1 MSTLETESPPL
12 GSSPAS
18 AATSASTD
26 VRTVPT
32 TRGKGGSI
40 FRKLLLLLVVG
51 AAAGGGY
58 YYLTEGG
65 KKPFDAQVGL
75 NAVLK
80 LFHGKAEAAPLPSP
94 GEVKERPA
102 WDGLV
107 TVTADEEKSIALEVV
122 PVKSQTEPIKLE
134 LTGRTAYNENTLNRV
149 RPRFDTLVE
158 RVLVEKGQ
166 HVKKGDP
173 LVDLHS
179 TDLAKAK
186 NEYQTNYVQW
196 LHDLRLVKLRE
207 PLVRTGAISQQTWVD
222 TQNDEN
228 KSRLLYM
235 TSREN
240 LVVLGVPEEEIDP
253 LIADLGESPDTDQ
266 KKLQKIQDKAKLTF
280 RSHVDGIVIQR
291 DVVAGNLYDNS
302 NVLMVIA
309 PLNELWVW
317 VNVYERDQGKVA
329 LGQRM
334 VIQFPFL
341 EQPAYGKVEFVASE
355 VSRESRAVQARASI
369 PNPGGR
375 LKSDMLVKAA
385 LEIPPVQGQT
395 VVPRLAMVVINGD
408 EYVFV
413 RKSSSAAQGID
424 KFERRKVV
432 VTQENSDFVV
442 IASGLDAGEMVA
454 TSGSLILAQL
464 YEDLQMVAT
473 GMPAQ

>member
-1 MSTLETESPPL
+1 M
-12 GSSPAS
+12 
-18 AATSASTD
+18 
-26 VRTVPT
+26 
-32 TRGKGGSI
+32 
-40 FRKLLLLLVVG
+40 LLFVG
-51 AAAGGGY
+51 AAAGAGY
-58 YYLTEGG
+58 YYMTEGG
-65 KKPFDAQVGL
+65 KSSDGRESMLSA
-75 NAVLK
+75 AVK
-80 LFHGKAEAAPLPSP
+80 FIQGKAQAQPAPLTSP
-94 GEVKERPA
+94 GEIKARPA

-107 TVTADEEKSIALEVV
+107 TVTTDEETTIGLEIV
-122 PVKSQTEPIKLE
+122 PVKPQTQPIKLE
-134 LTGRTAYNENTLNRV
+134 LTGRTAYNENTLNRI

-158 RVLVEKGQ
+158 KVLVEKGKP
-166 HVKKGDP
+166 VKKGDP

-186 NEYQTNYVQW
+186 NDFQTNYVQW
-196 LHDLRLVKLRE
+196 LHDLRLVKLRQ
-207 PLVRTGAISQQTWVD
+207 PLVASGAISQQTWVD

-228 KSRLLYM
+228 KSRLLYL

-240 LVVLGVPEEEIDP
+240 LVVLGVPENEIDP
-253 LIADLGESPDTDQ
+253 LIADLGESPDSDQ
-266 KKLQKIQDKAKLTF
+266 KKLQNIQDKAKLTF
-280 RSHVDGIVIQR
+280 RSPVDGIVIQR

-341 EQPAYGKVEFVASE
+341 EQAAYGTVEFVASE
-355 VSRESRAVQARASI
+355 VSRDSRAVQARASI

-385 LEIPPVQGQT
+385 LEIPPVKGQT
-395 VVPRLAMVVINGD
+395 VIPRLAMVVINGD

-413 RKSSSAAQGID
+413 RKTAAGARGSD

-442 IASGLDAGEMVA
+442 IASGLAAGEMVS

>member
-1 MSTLETESPPL
+1 M
-12 GSSPAS
+12 
-18 AATSASTD
+18 
-26 VRTVPT
+26 
-32 TRGKGGSI
+32 
-40 FRKLLLLLVVG
+40 
-51 AAAGGGY
+51 
-58 YYLTEGG
+58 
-65 KKPFDAQVGL
+65 
-75 NAVLK
+75 
-80 LFHGKAEAAPLPSP
+80 PSP

-107 TVTADEEKSIALEVV
+107 SVTADEEKTIGLEVV
-122 PVKSQTEPIKLE
+122 SVKPQTDPIKLE
-134 LTGRTAYNENTLNRV
+134 LTGRTAYNENTLNRI

-166 HVKKGDP
+166 PVKKGDP

-196 LHDLRLVKLRE
+196 LHDLRLVKLRQ
-207 PLVRTGAISQQTWVD
+207 PLVVTGAISQQLWVN

-240 LVVLGVPEEEIDP
+240 LVVLGVPEDEIDP

-280 RSHVDGIVIQR
+280 RSPVDGIVIQR

-355 VSRESRAVQARASI
+355 VSRDSRAVQARAIDSQ
-369 PNPGGR
+369 PRRQAQVGYAGQGG
-375 LKSDMLVKAA
+375 
-385 LEIPPVQGQT
+385 
-395 VVPRLAMVVINGD
+395 PRDPARERADHDSATCHGRDQRRRIRVREEVIRG
-408 EYVFV
+408 
-413 RKSSSAAQGID
+413 G
-424 KFERRKVV
+424 
-432 VTQENSDFVV
+432 
-442 IASGLDAGEMVA
+442 
-454 TSGSLILAQL
+454 
-464 YEDLQMVAT
+464 
-473 GMPAQ
+473 

>member
-1 MSTLETESPPL
+1 
-12 GSSPAS
+12 
-18 AATSASTD
+18 
-26 VRTVPT
+26 
-32 TRGKGGSI
+32 
-40 FRKLLLLLVVG
+40 LLLLVGV
-51 AAAGGGY
+51 AAGGGY
-58 YYLTEGG
+58 YYYMTEGG
-65 KKPFDAQVGL
+65 KKPSDGRESMLSA
-75 NAVLK
+75 ALK
-80 LFHGKAEAAPLPSP
+80 FIQGKTQPGPAPLPSP

-107 TVTADEEKSIALEVV
+107 TVTADEEKTIGLEVV
-122 PVKSQTEPIKLE
+122 PVKPQTEPIKLE
-134 LTGRTAYNENTLNRV
+134 LTGRTAYNENTLNRI

-166 HVKKGDP
+166 SVKKGDP

-196 LHDLRLVKLRE
+196 LHDLRLLKLRE

-253 LIADLGESPDTDQ
+253 LIADLGESPDTNQ

-280 RSHVDGIVIQR
+280 RSPVDGMVIQR

-334 VIQFPFL
+334 VIRFPFL
-341 EQPAYGKVEFVASE
+341 EQTADGKVEFVASE
-355 VSRESRAVQARASI
+355 VSRDSRAVQARASI

-385 LEIPPVQGQT
+385 LEIPPVKGQT
-395 VVPRLAMVVINGD
+395 VIPRLAMVVINGD

-413 RKSSSAAQGID
+413 RKPHTGAEGTH

-442 IASGLDAGEMVA
+442 IASGLSADDDEMVA

>member
-1 MSTLETESPPL
+1 MSTLETEAHPH
-12 GSSPAS
+12 GSS
-18 AATSASTD
+18 SASTTTA
-26 VRTVPT
+26 VRSPAT
-32 TRGKGGSI
+32 THGKGGSI
-40 FRKLLLLLVVG
+40 SRSLLLLLVVG

-58 YYLTEGG
+58 YYYMTEGG
-65 KKPFDAQVGL
+65 KKPSDGRESMLSA
-75 NAVLK
+75 ALK
-80 LFHGKAEAAPLPSP
+80 FIQGKTQPAPLPSP
-94 GEVKERPA
+94 GEVKVRPT

-122 PVKSQTEPIKLE
+122 PVKPQTEPIKLE
-134 LTGRTAYNENTLNRV
+134 LTGRTAYNENTLNRI

-166 HVKKGDP
+166 SVKKGDP

-196 LHDLRLVKLRE
+196 LHDLRLLKLRE

-228 KSRLLYM
+228 KSRLLYL

-240 LVVLGVPEEEIDP
+240 LVVLGVPENEIDP
-253 LIADLGESPDTDQ
+253 LIADLGENPDTDQ

-280 RSHVDGIVIQR
+280 RSPVDGMVIQR

-341 EQPAYGKVEFVASE
+341 EQAAYGQVEFVASE
-355 VSRESRAVQARASI
+355 VSRDSRAVQARASI

-375 LKSDMLVKAA
+375 LKADMLVKAA
-385 LEIPPVQGQT
+385 LEIPPIKGQT
-395 VVPRLAMVVINGD
+395 VIPRLAMVVINGD

-413 RKSSSAAQGID
+413 RKSHTDAKGTD

-442 IASGLDAGEMVA
+442 IASGLTAGEMVA

>member
-1 MSTLETESPPL
+1 MDLSRSPP
-12 GSSPAS
+12 
-18 AATSASTD
+18 
-26 VRTVPT
+26 
-32 TRGKGGSI
+32 TR
-40 FRKLLLLLVVG
+40 
-51 AAAGGGY
+51 
-58 YYLTEGG
+58 
-65 KKPFDAQVGL
+65 
-75 NAVLK
+75 
-80 LFHGKAEAAPLPSP
+80 
-94 GEVKERPA
+94 
-102 WDGLV
+102 
-107 TVTADEEKSIALEVV
+107 KSQSRLEVV

-134 LTGRTAYNENTLNRV
+134 LTGRTAYNENTLNRI

-280 RSHVDGIVIQR
+280 RSPVDGIVIQR

-341 EQPAYGKVEFVASE
+341 EQPAYGKVEFVSSE

-385 LEIPPVQGQT
+385 LEIPPVKGQT
-395 VVPRLAMVVINGD
+395 VIPRLAMVVINGD

-442 IASGLDAGEMVA
+442 IASGLAAGEMVA